1 MELKE
6 YQKHCINE
14 VKVYLEHLAEFRTK
28 YEKALTIDLD
38 IAFDFARRTWE
49 KAKGGTTFQGAIYHE
64 KNNGLGEPLPNFC
77 IKVPTG
83 GGKTLLAS
91 HTIGLINAHYLKK
104 QTGLVLWIVPTNQIY
119 RQTLKALRTRE
130 HPYRQVLDFNS
141 GGRTK
146 IVEKTERFTPAD
158 IQESLVIL
166 LLMLP
171 SANRQNKETLKIF
184 QDSAGFDAFFP
195 ADDRLPDHQKLLEQF
210 PNLDCFGEQH
220 SFFGR
225 QIKTSLGNTLRILK
239 PIIVI
244 DEGHKAYSKNA
255 QDTICNF
262 NPSIIVE
269 LSATPPPNSNVLISI
284 SGQELNR
291 EEMIKLD
298 IHLTNK
304 ASYDWRDCLRDSV
317 AKRDE
322 LHRQALEYQARTG
335 TYIRPICLI
344 QVERTGKDQRGDIH
358 YIHAEDARN
367 FLIRECSIS
376 PDAIAIKSSEKDDIE
391 GIDLFSQDCPI
402 CYIITKQA
410 LQEGWDC
417 SFAYVLAVLTNPS
430 SKNAITQLVGRIL
443 RQPYARK
450 IRIQD
455 PSDLKQQALL
465 ALNECYV
472 FCFKQKAQGLIS
484 SIRSGLQNEGLGD
497 IAGNIVQD
505 VVDDGK
511 VEVGYRQ
518 QFKKF
523 EGKLYLPRFVIQ
535 QPQGWRE
542 LSYEIDI
549 LSRINWGLINLD
561 EIKKLPL
568 SKAEGKDET
577 SAIGLSQYEQEV
589 ITKKESQ
596 IQKAS
601 VKLDLVHVTRQ
612 ILDIIPNPWIAY
624 QVAEEV
630 FSSLSRISGN
640 TEEII
645 ANNMVFIIEELRK
658 ALAKECDRLAE
669 QVFRDLL
676 DSKQLCFFLVMDHS
690 SDIPT
695 RINIRKSAPKLTR
708 ENHDP
713 IQRSLFDYVPEE
725 ELNDMEKA
733 IAIYLDEQ
741 EKLLFWYRNASKK
754 DYYVQGWKRGKI
766 YPDFVI
772 SEPNFESAAS
782 CSTVYVLESKGL
794 HLKNEDTHYKQTI
807 FEICNELGKKMQ
819 WRDLRQEFFGSRIEF
834 KLIFEDEWKRK
845 INEIFG

>member
-1 MELKE
+1 MELKD

-14 VKVYLEHLAEFRTK
+14 VKVYLELLTK
-28 YEKALTIDLD
+28 SKAKYDRD
-38 IAFDFARRTWE
+38 IAEDPDDAFNFPRRAWE
-49 KAKGGTTFQGAIYHE
+49 KAKGGTTFQGAIHHD
-64 KNNGLGEPLPNFC
+64 KKNGLGEPLPNFC

-83 GGKTLLAS
+83 GGKTLLAA
-91 HTIGLINAHYLKK
+91 HAIGLINAHYLKR

-130 HPYRQVLDFNS
+130 HPYRQVLDLNS

-158 IQESLVIL
+158 IQESLVVL

-171 SANRQNKETLKIF
+171 SANRHNKETLKIF

-195 ADDRLPDHQKLLEQF
+195 SDDCLPDHQKLLEQF
-210 PNLDCFGEQH
+210 PNLDCFGEKH
-220 SFFGR
+220 SFLGS

-244 DEGHKAYSKNA
+244 DEGHKAYSESA

-262 NPSIIVE
+262 NPSIMVE
-269 LSATPPPNSNVLISI
+269 LSATPPVNSNVLISI
-284 SGQELNR
+284 GGQALDR

-304 ASYDWRDCLRDSV
+304 SSYDWKDCLRDSV

-322 LHRQALEYQARTG
+322 LHRHALDYQARVG

-344 QVERTGKDQRGDIH
+344 QVERTGKDQLSDTQF
-358 YIHAEDARN
+358 IHAEEAKN

-391 GIDLFSQDCPI
+391 GIDLFSQECPI

-417 SFAYVLAVLTNPS
+417 SFAYVLTVLTNPA
-430 SKNAITQLVGRIL
+430 SKTAITQLVGRIL

-450 IRIQD
+450 TKIQSLD
-455 PSDLKQQALL
+455 
-465 ALNECYV
+465 ECYV
-472 FCFKQKAQGLIS
+472 FCFKRRAQDLIS
-484 SIRSGLQNEGLGD
+484 SIRSGLQKEGLGD

-505 VVDDGK
+505 TVDDSK
-511 VEVGYRQ
+511 EEVAYRE

-542 LSYEIDI
+542 LSYEMDI

-568 SKAEGKDET
+568 SKVDGNDET

-589 ITKKESQ
+589 IEKKNSQ
-596 IQKAS
+596 NRKAS
-601 VKLDLVHVTRQ
+601 VKLDLVYVTRQ
-612 ILDIIPNPWIAY
+612 ILDVVPNPWIAY
-624 QVAEEV
+624 QIAEEV
-630 FSSLSRISGN
+630 FSVLSSIPGN

-645 ANNMVFIIEELRK
+645 ATNMIFIIEELRK
-658 ALAKECDRLAE
+658 TLINQCERLAE
-669 QVFRDLL
+669 KVFRSLL
-676 DSKQLCFFLVMDHS
+676 DSHQLCFFLVVDRS
-690 SDIPT
+690 PDIPT
-695 RINIRKSAPKLTR
+695 RMSVRKNAPKLIR
-708 ENHDP
+708 ENNDP

-725 ELNDMEKA
+725 EFNNMEKA

-741 EKLLFWYRNASKK
+741 EKLLFWYRNVSKK
-754 DYYVQGWKRGKI
+754 DYYVQGWKKGKI
-766 YPDFVI
+766 YPDFIVPEI
-772 SEPNFESAAS
+772 DLEKPND
-782 CSTVYVLESKGL
+782 CSTVYVVESKGL
-794 HLKNEDTHYKQTI
+794 HLKNEDTQYKQTI
-807 FEICNELGKKMQ
+807 FEICNELGQKMQ
-819 WRDLRQEFFGSRIEF
+819 WKELRQEFFGSRIEF

-845 INEIFG
+845 INEIFQ

>member
-1 MELKE
+1 MELKD

-14 VKVYLEHLAEFRTK
+14 VKVYLEHLAVFRVK
-28 YEKALTIDLD
+28 YEKILAIDPD
-38 IAFDFARRTWE
+38 MAGDFTRKAWE
-49 KAKGGTTFQGAIYHE
+49 KAKGGTTFQGAIYYD
-64 KNNGLGEPLPNFC
+64 KTNGLGEPLPNFC

-83 GGKTLLAS
+83 GGKTLLAT
-91 HTIGLINAHYLKK
+91 HTIGLINAHYLKR

-130 HPYRQVLDFNS
+130 HPYRQVLDLNS

-158 IQESLVIL
+158 IQESLVVL

-195 ADDRLPDHQKLLEQF
+195 PDDRLADHQTLLTQF
-210 PNLDCFGEQH
+210 PNLDCFGEEH
-220 SFFGR
+220 SLFGK
-225 QIKTSLGNTLRILK
+225 QIKTSLGNTLRILR
-239 PIIVI
+239 PIVVI
-244 DEGHKAYSKNA
+244 DEGHKAYSQNA
-255 QDTICNF
+255 QDTIRNF
-262 NPSIIVE
+262 NPTIIIE
-269 LSATPPPNSNVLISI
+269 LSATPPPHSNVLVSI
-284 SGQELNR
+284 GGQELNR

-304 ASYDWRDCLRDSV
+304 ASYDWKDCLRDSV

-335 TYIRPICLI
+335 IYIRPICLI
-344 QVERTGKDQRGDIH
+344 QVERTGKDQRDDIH
-358 YIHAEDARN
+358 YIHAEDAKN
-367 FLIRECSIS
+367 FLVRECSIS

-391 GIDLFSQDCPI
+391 GFDLFSQDCPI

-417 SFAYVLAVLTNPS
+417 SFAYVLTVLTNPS
-430 SKNAITQLVGRIL
+430 SRNAITQLIGRIL

-450 IRIQD
+450 T
-455 PSDLKQQALL
+455 KVQALD
-465 ALNECYV
+465 ECYV
-472 FCFKQKAQGLIS
+472 FCFQQKAQGLIS

-505 VVDDGK
+505 TVDDEK

-542 LSYEIDI
+542 LSYEMDI

-561 EIKKLPL
+561 HIKQLAL
-568 SKAEGKDET
+568 SKVEVKDET
-577 SAIGLSQYEQEV
+577 SAIGLSKYEQEV
-589 ITKKESQ
+589 IRKKESQ
-596 IQKAS
+596 IQKAR
-601 VKLDLVHVTRQ
+601 VKLDLVYVTRQ
-612 ILDIIPNPWIAY
+612 ILDIVPNPWVAY

-630 FSSLSRISGN
+630 FSSLSSVPDN
-640 TEEII
+640 TGEVI
-645 ANNMVFIIEELRK
+645 ASNMVFIIEELRK
-658 ALAKECDRLAE
+658 LLAKECDRLAE
-669 QVFRDLL
+669 QVFHDLL
-676 DSKQLCFFLVMDHS
+676 DNQQICFFLVVDRS
-690 SDIPT
+690 PDIPT
-695 RINIRKSAPKLTR
+695 RINVHKHAPKLTR
-708 ENHDP
+708 DNNDP

-725 ELNDMEKA
+725 DLNDMEKA

-741 EKLLFWYRNASKK
+741 ERLLFWYRNVSRK
-754 DYYVQGWKRGKI
+754 DYCIQGWKRGKI
-766 YPDFVI
+766 YPDFI
-772 SEPNFESAAS
+772 LPEADLQNPDDCA
-782 CSTVYVLESKGL
+782 TVYVVESKGL
-794 HLKNEDTHYKQTI
+794 HLKNEDTQYKQTI
-807 FEICNELGKKMQ
+807 FEICNELGQQMQ
-819 WRDLRQEFFGSRIEF
+819 WKELKQEFFGSRVEF
-834 KLIFEDEWKRK
+834 KIIFEDEWKRK
-845 INEIFG
+845 INEIFDAF

>member
-1 MELKE
+1 MELKD

-14 VKVYLEHLAEFRTK
+14 VKVYLEHLAEFRAK
-28 YEKALTIDLD
+28 YEKILAIDSD
-38 IAFDFARRTWE
+38 MAGDFTRKAWE
-49 KAKGGTTFQGAIYHE
+49 KAKGRTTFQGAIHHD
-64 KNNGLGEPLPNFC
+64 KKNGLCEPLPNFC

-83 GGKTLLAS
+83 GGKTLLAT
-91 HTIGLINAHYLKK
+91 HAIGLINRHYLKK

-130 HPYRQVLDFNS
+130 HPYRQVLDLNS
-141 GGRTK
+141 GGRSK

-195 ADDRLPDHQKLLEQF
+195 PDDRLPDHHKLLEQF
-210 PNLDCFGEQH
+210 PNLDCFGEKH
-220 SFFGR
+220 ALFGR

-262 NPSIIVE
+262 NPSIMVE
-269 LSATPPPNSNVLISI
+269 LSATPPPNSNILVSVG
-284 SGQELNR
+284 GQELNR

-304 ASYDWRDCLRDSV
+304 ASYDWKDCLRDSV

-322 LHRQALEYQARTG
+322 LHRQALDHQSRNG

-344 QVERTGKDQRGDIH
+344 QVERTGKDQRSDTH
-358 YIHAEDARN
+358 YIHAEDAKN
-367 FLIRECSIS
+367 FLIRDCSIS
-376 PDAIAIKSSEKDDIE
+376 PDAIAIKSSETDDIE
-391 GIDLFSQDCPI
+391 GIDLFSQECSI

-417 SFAYVLAVLTNPS
+417 SFAYVLTVLTNPS
-430 SKNAITQLVGRIL
+430 SKNAITQLIGRIL

-450 IRIQD
+450 TKI
-455 PSDLKQQALL
+455 QALD
-465 ALNECYV
+465 ECYV

-484 SIRSGLQNEGLGD
+484 SIRIGLQNEGLGD

-505 VVDDGK
+505 AVDDSK
-511 VEVGYRQ
+511 VEVFYRE

-535 QPQGWRE
+535 HSQGWRE
-542 LSYEIDI
+542 LSYEMDV
-549 LSRINWGLINLD
+549 LSRINWGLIDLD

-568 SKAEGKDET
+568 SKTESKDET

-589 ITKKESQ
+589 IEKRESQ

-601 VKLDLVHVTRQ
+601 VKLDLVYVTRQ
-612 ILDIIPNPWIAY
+612 ILDVVPNPWIAY
-624 QVAEEV
+624 QIAEEV
-630 FSSLSRISGN
+630 FSSLSNMLGN

-658 ALAKECDRLAE
+658 TLAKACDHLAE
-669 QVFRDLL
+669 KVFRQLL
-676 DSKQLCFFLVMDHS
+676 DTQQLCFFLVVDQS
-690 SDIPT
+690 PDIPT
-695 RINIRKSAPKLTR
+695 RINVRKNAPKLTR
-708 ENHDP
+708 DNNDP

-725 ELNDMEKA
+725 EFNDMEKA

-754 DYYVQGWKRGKI
+754 DYYVQGWKKGKI
-766 YPDFVI
+766 YPDFIVP
-772 SEPNFESAAS
+772 EANFQNPDD
-782 CSTVYVLESKGL
+782 CSTVYIVESKGL
-794 HLKNEDTHYKQTI
+794 HLKNEDTQYKQTI
-807 FEICNELGKKMQ
+807 FEICNELGQEMKWGELK
-819 WRDLRQEFFGSRIEF
+819 QEFFGSRIEF

-845 INEIFG
+845 INEIFA

>member
-1 MELKE
+1 MELKD

-14 VKVYLEHLAEFRTK
+14 VKVYLEHLAGFRAK
-28 YEKALTIDLD
+28 YEKALAIDPD
-38 IAFDFARRTWE
+38 MAFDFARKAWE
-49 KAKGGTTFQGAIYHE
+49 KAKGGTTFQGAIYHD
-64 KNNGLGEPLPNFC
+64 KKNGLGEPLPNFC

-83 GGKTLLAS
+83 GGKTLLAT
-91 HTIGLINAHYLKK
+91 HAIGLINAHYLKR

-130 HPYRQVLDFNS
+130 HPYRQVLDLNS

-158 IQESLVIL
+158 IQESLVVL

-195 ADDRLPDHQKLLEQF
+195 SDDRLPDHQKLLEQF
-210 PNLDCFGEQH
+210 PNLDCFGERH
-220 SFFGR
+220 SFFGG
-225 QIKTSLGNTLRILK
+225 QVKTSLGNTLRILK

-262 NPSIIVE
+262 NLSIMVE

-284 SGQELNR
+284 GGQELNR

-304 ASYDWRDCLRDSV
+304 ASYDWKDCLRDSV

-322 LHRQALEYQARTG
+322 LHRQALDYQARTG

-344 QVERTGKDQRGDIH
+344 QVERTGKDQRSDIH
-358 YIHAEDARN
+358 YIHAEDAKN

-391 GIDLFSQDCPI
+391 GIDLFSQECPI

-417 SFAYVLAVLTNPS
+417 SFAYVLTVLTNPS
-430 SKNAITQLVGRIL
+430 SQNAITQLVGRIL

-450 IRIQD
+450 TKVQSLD
-455 PSDLKQQALL
+455 
-465 ALNECYV
+465 ECYV

-505 VVDDGK
+505 AIDDEK
-511 VEVGYRQ
+511 VEVAYREK
-518 QFKKF
+518 FKKF

-535 QPQGWRE
+535 RPQGWRE
-542 LSYEIDI
+542 LSYEMDI

-568 SKAEGKDET
+568 SKADGKDET

-589 ITKKESQ
+589 IEKKESQ

-601 VKLDLVHVTRQ
+601 VKLDLVYVTRQ
-612 ILDIIPNPWIAY
+612 ILDVVPNPWIAY
-624 QVAEEV
+624 QIAEEV
-630 FSSLSRISGN
+630 FSSLSGISGN

-645 ANNMVFIIEELRK
+645 ATNMVFIIEELRK

-676 DSKQLCFFLVMDHS
+676 DSQQLCFFLVVDRS
-690 SDIPT
+690 PDIPT
-695 RINIRKSAPKLTR
+695 RINVRKNAPKLIR
-708 ENHDP
+708 ENNDP

-725 ELNDMEKA
+725 DFNDMEKA

-754 DYYVQGWKRGKI
+754 DYYVQGWKKGKI
-766 YPDFVI
+766 YPDFIVP
-772 SEPNFESAAS
+772 EVDLEKPDD
-782 CSTVYVLESKGL
+782 CSTVYVVESKGL
-794 HLKNEDTHYKQTI
+794 HLKNEDTQYKQTI
-807 FEICNELGKKMQ
+807 FEICNELGQKMQ
-819 WRDLRQEFFGSRIEF
+819 WRELRQEFFGSRIEF

-845 INEIFG
+845 INEIFL